1 MNPQNADIDEV
12 VVLRTKAD
20 VNKFTGEEYRADL
33 LRHFTPKTWEEICEE
48 EEEFLRIVEEEE
60 ERERE
65 EEEEDQKEVIR
76 RHEDLE
82 RKRHEDLERKR
93 HDDLERK
100 RHDDLERERHDD
112 LERERQER
120 ELKELTDIR
129 KALFA
134 DGKYVLE
141 EGEILE

>member
-1 MNPQNADIDEV
+1 MNPQI
-12 VVLRTKAD
+12 T
-20 VNKFTGEEYRADL
+20 EEDYITDL
-33 LRHFTPKTWEEICEE
+33 LTNLPPKSWDDICEE
-48 EEEFLRIVEEEE
+48 EEEFIRICEEEEERERLEDLEEAEFLRIVEEEE

-65 EEEEDQKEVIR
+65 EEEEDQKELIR

-82 RKRHEDLERKR
+82 RKRYEDLERKR
-93 HDDLERK
+93 E
-100 RHDDLERERHDD
+100 
-112 LERERQER
+112 ER